1 MRPLTLVAFALVAA
15 GCHRGPATPEAA
27 YLALEQAV
35 AANNALA
42 FYALVD
48 DETRWSMESVFHD
61 QKLMRTIISAKY
73 PEAEADK
80 ALAPLA
86 AADERDAA
94 HFFARVDATRHIV
107 AGYQRRLGAVSG
119 PVMTKPDGA
128 DAAWVARQDGMP
140 FHFHH
145 DKRGWAFSELAAEW
159 ALEKDRNI
167 HALHTVQE
175 NAKLY
180 QKAESP

>member
-1 MRPLTLVAFALVAA
+1 MIFAIVAA
-15 GCHRGPATPEAA
+15 GCHHGAKTAEAA
-27 YLALEQAV
+27 YVGLEHAV
-35 AANNALA
+35 AAGDATA
-42 FYALVD
+42 FYQLLD
-48 DETRWSMESVFHD
+48 DETRWSIESVLHD
-61 QKLMRTIISAKY
+61 QKLMRTIIAAKY
-73 PEAEADK
+73 PESEAEK

-94 HFFARVDATRHIV
+94 HFFARLDGERHIV
-107 AGYQRRLGAVSG
+107 TGYRRRLGAVSG

-145 DKRGWAFSELAAEW
+145 DRHGWGFSELAAEW
-159 ALEKDRNI
+159 TLEKDRNI

-180 QKAESP
+180 QKAENP